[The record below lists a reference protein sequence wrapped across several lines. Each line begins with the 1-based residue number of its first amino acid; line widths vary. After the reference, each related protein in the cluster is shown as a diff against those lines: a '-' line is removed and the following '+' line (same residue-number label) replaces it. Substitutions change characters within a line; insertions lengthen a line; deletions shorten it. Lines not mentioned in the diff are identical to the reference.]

1 MIRPPG
7 TMTRPRFSLL
17 NAGSAGVK
25 FGSGETGT
33 SAIGT
38 PGDRPKKPKGFR
50 FPASGSLPARNPRS
64 ARERFRAP
72 LLLTLP
78 PAHMIAMP
86 FHRLKTLALATPA
99 MLGLTTSAL
108 LWLTAPAF
116 LALTAP
122 AWAIDGGYVAG
133 RNALSR
139 ATVAIGTLGSGEG
152 GGIARCSGVLI
163 GPRTVL
169 TAGHCVANNPRAA
182 VVILYDG
189 ARPTG
194 RPIPV
199 TEVLRY
205 AGNPSDL
212 PAEYA
217 TLRTLALDSARLTL
231 ASPVRDRAPVR
242 VGQGTA
248 PNRLKLAGTGL
259 SPEGVGTLKTTPL
272 TPVLRTRNGLIVA
285 ETRGA
290 SVCSG
295 DSGGPV
301 VADGPGGPTVW
312 GVASAV
318 LTNSPPCGN
327 LLLVAPARPR

>member
-1 MIRPPG
+1 MP
-7 TMTRPRFSLL
+7 FSLCKARDSL
-17 NAGSAGVK
+17 AALAH
-25 FGSGETGT
+25 FGL
-33 SAIGT
+33 A
-38 PGDRPKKPKGFR
+38 
-50 FPASGSLPARNPRS
+50 
-64 ARERFRAP
+64 
-72 LLLTLP
+72 
-78 PAHMIAMP
+78 
-86 FHRLKTLALATPA
+86 TLAFFWL
-99 MLGLTTSAL
+99 SAP
-108 LWLTAPAF
+108 TF
-116 LALTAP
+116 
-122 AWAIDGGYVAG
+122 AIDGGAIAG

-139 ATVAIGTLGSGEG
+139 ATVAIGTLGSGDG

-199 TEVLRY
+199 TDVTRY

-231 ASPVRDRAPVR
+231 AIPVRDRAPVR
-242 VGQGTA
+242 VGRGAA
-248 PNRLKLAGTGL
+248 PNRLKLAGAGL
-259 SPEGVGTLKTTPL
+259 SPEGMGTLKTTPL
-272 TPVLRTRNGLIVA
+272 QAVSRTRNGLIVA
-285 ETRGA
+285 ETRG
-290 SVCSG
+290 SRVCSG

-301 VADGPGGPTVW
+301 VADGPGGPVVW

-318 LTNSPPCGN
+318 LTDSPPCGT

>member
-1 MIRPPG
+1 
-7 TMTRPRFSLL
+7 
-17 NAGSAGVK
+17 
-25 FGSGETGT
+25 
-33 SAIGT
+33 
-38 PGDRPKKPKGFR
+38 
-50 FPASGSLPARNPRS
+50 
-64 ARERFRAP
+64 
-72 LLLTLP
+72 
-78 PAHMIAMP
+78 MIAMP
-86 FHRLKTLALATPA
+86 FHRLKTLALAALATPA
-99 MLGLTTSAL
+99 CLA
-108 LWLTAPAF
+108 LTAPAF
-116 LALTAP
+116 LWLTAP
-122 AWAIDGGYVAG
+122 AWAINGGSVAG

-139 ATVAIGTLGSGEG
+139 ATVAIGTLGSGDG

-199 TEVLRY
+199 TEVTRY

-231 ASPVRDRAPVR
+231 ATPVRDRAPIR
-242 VGQGTA
+242 VGRGTA

-259 SPEGVGTLKTTPL
+259 SPEGVGTLKTTLL
-272 TPVLRTRNGLIVA
+272 TPIQRTRHGLIVA
-285 ETRGA
+285 ETRGS

-318 LTNSPPCGN
+318 LTDSPPCGT